1 MKHKLFT
8 TDFYLWSYWCAQ
20 FNNHPS
26 ISKVYVT
33 AKGNILYEFDKAAA
47 RALESS
53 DTDRI

>member
-1 MKHKLFT
+1 MKRKLFT
-8 TDFYLWSYWCAQ
+8 TDVNLWMYWCSQ
-20 FNNHPS
+20 FDHHPS

-33 AKGNILYEFDKAAA
+33 AKGNILYEFDKEAA

>member
-8 TDFYLWSYWCAQ
+8 TDYYLWSYWCAQ
-20 FNNHPS
+20 YNNHPS

-33 AKGNILYEFDKAAA
+33 RKGQLLYEFDKEAA